1 MTAARIR
8 SLVIVGV
15 LVIAAVV
22 LTIIT
27 TSRDTQTHASYLS
40 SCPAKSIPVI
50 TSPLPARGDITIKV
64 WNGANQPG
72 LAQTVA
78 EDLQHRGY
86 RVEKV
91 GTKDNKPTFSGVA
104 NIYFDPSTVA
114 AAQVVRAEFLM
125 TDQSQI
131 SAMKF
136 NIKSKSKVIDVVI
149 GKGFRQLGA
158 RTEVNQAIAAL
169 GTPTAPKG
177 TCAQRG

>member
-1 MTAARIR
+1 
-8 SLVIVGV
+8 
-15 LVIAAVV
+15 LVIAALV
-22 LTIIT
+22 LTLIT

-40 SCPAKSIPVI
+40 SCPAKSVPVV
-50 TSPLPARGDITIKV
+50 TNPLPPRNNITLKI

-72 LAQTVA
+72 LAETVA

-86 RVEKV
+86 NVEKV
-91 GTKDNKPTFSGVA
+91 GDKDNKPTFNGVA

-114 AAQVVRAEFLM
+114 AAWVVRAEFLM
-125 TDQSQI
+125 TDASQI
-131 SAMKF
+131 HAMKF

-169 GTPTAPKG
+169 GTPPAPTG
-177 TCAQRG
+177 TCAQNG

>member
-1 MTAARIR
+1 M
-8 SLVIVGV
+8 
-15 LVIAAVV
+15 
-22 LTIIT
+22 
-27 TSRDTQTHASYLS
+27 
-40 SCPAKSIPVI
+40 
-50 TSPLPARGDITIKV
+50 
-64 WNGANQPG
+64 
-72 LAQTVA
+72 
-78 EDLQHRGY
+78 
-86 RVEKV
+86 
-91 GTKDNKPTFSGVA
+91 A